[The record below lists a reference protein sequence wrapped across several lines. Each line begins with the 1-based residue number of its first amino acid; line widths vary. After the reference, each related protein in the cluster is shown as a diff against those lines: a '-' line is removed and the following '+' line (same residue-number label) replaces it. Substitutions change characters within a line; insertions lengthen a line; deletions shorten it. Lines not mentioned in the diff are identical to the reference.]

1 MTASAVQGGHR
12 LILVLNGLRY
22 PDLAKASSV
31 TQDWFAELR
40 RGEEAARVF
49 GMAFREFRSY
59 QLFKAGEIAGTVRV
73 WGGAKRTVPVTTG
86 KPLAVTL
93 QVDSRP
99 KMVVTLRYIGPLEAP
114 IAQGQQVGALSVT
127 APDYPGLTVPVYAV
141 KSVPRAGIFGRM
153 IIGLRTLIKGR
164 NAQ

>member
-1 MTASAVQGGHR
+1 VRDGHR

-22 PDLAKASSV
+22 PGAN
-31 TQDWFAELR
+31 DWFAER
-40 RGEEAARVF
+40 YRAEEAARVL

-59 QLFKAGEIAGTVRV
+59 RLFKAGEIAGTVKV
-73 WGGAKRTVPVTTG
+73 WGGAKKTVPVTVG
-86 KPLAVTL
+86 KALAVTL

-99 KMVVTLRYIGPLEAP
+99 NMKVTLHYTGPVEAP

-127 APDYPGLTVPVYAV
+127 APDFPGLTVPVYAV

-153 IIGLRTLIKGR
+153 IIGLRALLKGH